1 MDLKK
6 KMKNFFTLTRKANG
20 GFTLVELIVVIA
32 ILAILG
38 GVAVPAYSGYIEK
51 ADAAADAQLL
61 ADVNKAF
68 AAACMVEGVDN
79 YKANGATATIT
90 DKKITAVSAPG
101 VDDAVFYT
109 TFDNFFDNEGEFKGE
124 DVELFYNQNIGGF
137 AFNKAMTFK
146 FGNTTITLSAE
157 DIAILSGDNA
167 FSDRGSAALLAD
179 IGVLE
184 NLLETGIGQQ
194 ALDDVKHTDAFLW
207 ALGSYAGMT
216 KGESETDDAYLDRV
230 AAYME
235 DTNNANAV
243 YSAQIMFAASQ
254 AANAT
259 EENLSFLFTGDAPV
273 TSKITVR
280 DADGNADANATMAN
294 AALAY
299 GMYTAYMQQYPAGDE
314 EQNTDFAKV
323 INSAAFKTYYA
334 SSQGQSDL
342 EAYMAA
348 MSMISDNT
356 SNSEVTSS
364 ILNNGITK
372 NQELAELMKEVMG
385 N

>member
-6 KMKNFFTLTRKANG
+6 KVKGFFTLNRKANG

-32 ILAILG
+32 ILAILAG
-38 GVAVPAYSGYIEK
+38 AAVPAYSGYVKK
-51 ADAAADAQLL
+51 ANKVADEQLL
-61 ADVNKAF
+61 AALNTAF
-68 AAACMVEGVDN
+68 AAACM
-79 YKANGATATIT
+79 ANGENNYGRR
-90 DKKITAVSAPG
+90 DVSVQMTAVDG
-101 VDDAVFYT
+101 GRDAAVAVSGIADFNESFNGFYEGG
-109 TFDNFFDNEGEFKGE
+109 TFK
-124 DVELFYNQNIGGF
+124 VMTELFYNKTLGMF
-137 AFNKAMTFK
+137 AENAAVTFT
-146 FGNTTITLSAE
+146 FGDTTITLSAE
-157 DIAILSGDNA
+157 DIAILSGENA

-184 NLLETGIGQQ
+184 NLLKTGIGDD